1 MKSFAA
7 LFRRLDR
14 TTGINL
20 KIAALADYFSHA
32 DDDDKLWMLALFT
45 GRRVKGVFS
54 SGQLRELAC
63 EKAGLAPWL
72 FEECYSAAGDLAETI
87 ALILPPPERGS
98 DWSLSRAIDT
108 IISMRDME
116 SSSKKETLFEVWNG
130 LEHEERFL
138 FNKLLTGGFRVGVSQ
153 KLVCKALA
161 PVVGLPESTIAHR
174 LMGEWSPQNTSFSKL
189 MDPSKADSDPSRPFP
204 FYLAYALEAG
214 PEHLGDPEEWM
225 AEWKWDG
232 IRGQLIRR
240 EGQTFLWSRGEELVT
255 ERFPE
260 IMAASAGLPDG
271 TVLDGEI
278 LAMNNGSPLPFQELQ
293 KRINRRNPGRKL
305 LSETPVVFMTYDL
318 LELQGEDLRT
328 LPLLDRRRMLEQM
341 TSDFAQGPILLS
353 GMIDFKNWT
362 ALIQLRQQAGSYG
375 AEGLMLKRYDAV
387 YQSGRRRGDW
397 WKWKLDPMT
406 IDAVM
411 IYAQA
416 GHGRRAGQYTDYTF
430 ALWDDG
436 KLVPFAKAYSGLTDE
451 EIRKVDAFVK
461 KNTREKFGPVR
472 SVEPRLV
479 FELGFEGVNRSTR
492 HKSGVAVRFP
502 RILRWRTDKEP
513 ADADTLQE
521 LISMIRN

>member
-7 LFRRLDR
+7 LFRKLDR

-20 KIAALADYFSHA
+20 KIAALVDYFRHA
-32 DDDDKLWMLALFT
+32 GDDDRLWMLALFT

-54 SGQLRELAC
+54 SVQLRELAC
-63 EKAGLAPWL
+63 EKAGLSPWL
-72 FEECYSAAGDLAETI
+72 FEECYGAAGDLAETI
-87 ALILPPPERGS
+87 ALILPPPEKGN
-98 DWSLSRAIDT
+98 DLSLSRTIDT
-108 IISMRDME
+108 IIAMREME
-116 SSSKKETLFEVWNG
+116 PGFKKEALYEVWNR

-153 KLVCKALA
+153 KLICKALA
-161 PVVGLPESTIAHR
+161 SVVELPESTIAHR
-174 LMGEWSPQNTSFSKL
+174 LMGDWSPQKTSFSKL
-189 MDPSKADSDPSRPFP
+189 MDPSEADNDPSRPYP
-204 FYLAYALEAG
+204 FFLAYALDSG
-214 PEHLGDPEEWM
+214 PTELGSPSDWM

-240 EGQTFLWSRGEELVT
+240 QGQTFLWSRGEELVT

-260 IMAASAGLPDG
+260 IMAASEDLPDG
-271 TVLDGEI
+271 SVLDGEI
-278 LAMNNGSPLPFQELQ
+278 LAMNNGCPLPFQELQ
-293 KRINRRNPGRKL
+293 KRINRRVPGRKL

-318 LELQGEDLRT
+318 LEHGSEDIRPF
-328 LPLLDRRRMLEQM
+328 PLHERRQRLEQL
-341 TSDFAQGPILLS
+341 TSGMNGGSILLS
-353 GMIDFKNWT
+353 ASLDFKNWDD
-362 ALIQLRQQAGSYG
+362 LIQHRLQAASIG
-375 AEGLMLKRYDAV
+375 AEGIMLKRHEAV
-387 YQSGRRRGDW
+387 YQAGRRRGDW

-430 ALWDDG
+430 ALWDEG

-502 RILRWRTDKEP
+502 RILRWRMDKEP
-513 ADADTLQE
+513 SEADTLQD
-521 LISMIRN
+521 LINMIRN